1 MLRDPHCRERQH
13 DQFVFRRLLEPC
25 CSFLSDTV
33 DGLSMEDL
41 GDVLVMA
48 FYSMISMLK
57 YMIFTFC
64 YQINLDSIAKNNSL
78 PLLHGLS

>member
-1 MLRDPHCRERQH
+1 
-13 DQFVFRRLLEPC
+13 
-25 CSFLSDTV
+25 
-33 DGLSMEDL
+33 MEDL